1 MSWQRKKKK
10 GKESPKLTWWA
21 PCFLPFQFQSPLHL
35 HSLGLP
41 YLFCNSAHTTSFAS
55 QKFKTTTINSLLK
68 LQAPVLGNPLLL
80 TTYRL
85 LNKHHITIALSS
97 RSNFFCYLLV
107 DWSHQRPML
116 SFLLLLLG
124 LLSII
129 FSLCNFWDT
138 PNVLL

>member
-68 LQAPVLGNPLLL
+68 LQTPVLGNPLLL

-85 LNKHHITIALSS
+85 LNKHHITIALV
-97 RSNFFCYLLV
+97 L
-107 DWSHQRPML
+107 MIK
-116 SFLLLLLG
+116 FLLLSFGWLKSPETNVIILT
-124 LLSII
+124 SII
-129 FSLCNFWDT
+129 GTAFNHFFFVQFLRYT
-138 PNVLL
+138 